1 MRHILIFLLC
11 FVLAGL
17 LLVANSGRADDAPIE
32 ITGGTASPIAF
43 PHQSIRM
50 DSEEAT
56 IRLHKK
62 SYTVDAVFRFCRPW
76 RDADGVGRLHNLK
89 ELSLSGNNDLH
100 RSASGSAGSVR
111 TRLGSCL
118 GIGSSPFPRSISVM
132 TNLRNLALSSTCL

>member
-32 ITGGTASPIAF
+32 ITGGAASPIAF

-62 SYTVDAVFRFCRPW
+62 SYTVDAVFRFFNTGETLTEW
-76 RDADGVGRLHNLK
+76 VGFPKRSMGTISSLPRISFSLK
-89 ELSLSGNNDLH
+89 LGLM
-100 RSASGSAGSVR
+100 
-111 TRLGSCL
+111 TRRFS
-118 GIGSSPFPRSISVM
+118 FQKRAIS
-132 TNLRNLALSSTCL
+132 